1 MLGELNSREVEH
13 MLQSQWVARLGLH
26 AEGQTY
32 VVPIN
37 YAYDGTAV
45 YGHSNDGLKLRLM
58 RANPE
63 VCVEVDHVENLAN
76 WKSVIA
82 WGRFEELHDQVAMDA
97 MHLLVARFT
106 PLMAAHATSPTHW
119 RPSPAEADSSVPA
132 AVVYRIVLS
141 KRSGRFERR

>member
-1 MLGELNSREVEH
+1 MLGELMSREVEH
-13 MLQSQWVARLGLH
+13 LLHTQWVARLGLH
-26 AEGQTY
+26 AEGKTY

-37 YAYDGTAV
+37 YTYDGTAV

-82 WGRFEELHDQVAMDA
+82 WGRFEELHGKAAIDA
-97 MHLLVARFT
+97 MQLLVARFT
-106 PLMAAHATSPTHW
+106 PLMATHATTPTHG
-119 RPSPAEADSSVPA
+119 RPSASETDSSVPHA
-132 AVVYRIVLS
+132 AVFRIVLE
-141 KRSGRFERR
+141 KRTGRFERR